1 MKNKLFTL
9 FVASLLVVSCDN
21 PVKNENPKVEEEEGV
36 KITKDSVAKINIAPE
51 EENEPYEFTEES
63 MLGFW
68 VGYFY
73 PENEHDYEHMISADE
88 FSWFRQNKI
97 NISIDSLA
105 NGRVIGHS
113 VVGGNNRP
121 FVGEYQLEKNGRYS
135 FEVKEPGDHGQD
147 GAFSFSVFENAL
159 DGTWMAYK
167 DVEIRKRKYN
177 LEKRVYNYNPEIMLD
192 SRSRFI
198 DWNKSRESEPDTM
211 EYDGE
216 LEIWV
221 NEEYASATN
230 AIYEINASTTDLTE
244 GDVENLKKS
253 DLRIIR
259 NTIYARHGYSFKN
272 RPLRVFFDSQSW
284 YIPVYS
290 DITKELSQTELDNI
304 QLLLRYEKNAEEYY
318 DYFGRG

>member
-1 MKNKLFTL
+1 
-9 FVASLLVVSCDN
+9 
-21 PVKNENPKVEEEEGV
+21 
-36 KITKDSVAKINIAPE
+36 
-51 EENEPYEFTEES
+51 
-63 MLGFW
+63 
-68 VGYFY
+68 
-73 PENEHDYEHMISADE
+73 
-88 FSWFRQNKI
+88 
-97 NISIDSLA
+97 
-105 NGRVIGHS
+105 
-113 VVGGNNRP
+113 
-121 FVGEYQLEKNGRYS
+121 
-135 FEVKEPGDHGQD
+135 
-147 GAFSFSVFENAL
+147 
-159 DGTWMAYK
+159 MAYK